1 MGRSSDSSAWR
12 PFRSERAGERRAP
25 ILILTGPPG
34 AGKTTAAAALAA
46 SHERAAHV
54 ESDRFFHFIV
64 SGYVEP
70 WLSESQEQNEL
81 VMDLVAHVAL
91 GYARAGYFTIVDG
104 IVSPRWFFEP
114 MRDALRR
121 GGAEVAYAILRPPLE
136 TCRAR
141 TAERADV
148 VAQLWADFDALG
160 PLERHAIDVGGLS
173 PQQVADAVRSR
184 LGDGSL
190 RV

>member
-1 MGRSSDSSAWR
+1 MH
-12 PFRSERAGERRAP
+12 ERGGERRP
-25 ILILTGPPG
+25 SVLILSGPPG

-46 SHERAAHV
+46 SRERAAHV
-54 ESDRFFHFIV
+54 ESDRFFQFIA

-70 WLSESQEQNEL
+70 WLSQSQTQNEL

-91 GYARAGYFTIVDG
+91 GYARGGYFTIVDG

-114 MRDALRR
+114 VRDALRR

-136 TCRAR
+136 VCRTRTRAR
-141 TAERADV
+141 ADPDV
-148 VAQLWADFDALG
+148 VAQLWAEFDELG
-160 PLERHAIDVGGLS
+160 PLERNAVDTRGLS
-173 PQQVADAVRSR
+173 PAEVAGAVSR
-184 LGDGSL
+184 RLEDGSL